1 MTTKKD
7 YTIVFAVHQS
17 PKEVF
22 DAINNVR
29 GWWSE
34 DIDGSTDKLGAEF
47 KFRHKDLHRTT
58 QKITEFVPGKKVLWH
73 VLDSQ
78 INFVKDRTEWKGTD
92 IVFEITKK
100 NNETELRF
108 THVGLVPTIECYG
121 DCAGAWGFFIN
132 ESLRS
137 LITTGTGQPSRKES

>member
-1 MTTKKD
+1 MNSKD
-7 YTIVFAVHQS
+7 YNIVFSVDQS

-29 GWWSE
+29 RWWSE
-34 DIDGSTDKLGAEF
+34 DIEGSTDKLGAEF
-47 KFRHKDLHRTT
+47 KFRHKDLHRST
-58 QKITEFVPGKKVLWH
+58 QKITEFVPGRKVVWH

-78 INFVKDRTEWKGTD
+78 ISFVEDSAEWKGTD

-100 NNETELRF
+100 NNKTELRF

-121 DCAGAWGFFIN
+121 DCAGAWGFFIK
-132 ESLRS
+132 ESLRG
-137 LITTGTGQPSRKES
+137 LITSGTGQPSGKES